1 MQPVS
6 TQNTLEDRIRL
17 VEHENL
23 GSKNRRTFPE
33 VLQHQTQCKFFQ
45 QQLSNQIYN
54 VRQFNFKISAKKA
67 PVAKP
72 SSPLSSLAS
81 TNPKNLKGNYCL
93 GIIPAVNA
101 AHPQSKAPKFPCQID
116 LQDQLPQC

>member
-1 MQPVS
+1 MMS
-6 TQNTLEDRIRL
+6 DSSI
-17 VEHENL
+17 
-23 GSKNRRTFPE
+23 SKF
-33 VLQHQTQCKFFQ
+33 
-45 QQLSNQIYN
+45 
-54 VRQFNFKISAKKA
+54 SAKKA

-101 AHPQSKAPKFPCQID
+101 AHPQSKVPKFPSQID